1 MKMNEDVPNL
11 NSQQKMERLLKAIEQ
26 TFKGSRIVQHFP
38 EDVPDVPN
46 VQNVIPI
53 KPKDD
58 FGF

>member
-1 MKMNEDVPNL
+1 MNEDVPHL

-26 TFKGSRIVQHFP
+26 TFKGSKRVYHSP
-38 EDVPDVPN
+38 EDEPVVN
-46 VQNVIPI
+46 KVVPI